1 MKLQEDGASQVE
13 ECLEA
18 VDFVEQKINEENNVL
33 VETRQSRSRRGV
45 TSTTCSYCDKII
57 SGAKAI
63 KCNRCTL
70 NESINPWLHSGA
82 CSVKVNGWSAICKSF
97 AIEKPTDM
105 TEDTDID
112 TNPHNGGNKRQKR
125 VVYGTS
131 SKVPQVII
139 I

>member
-1 MKLQEDGASQVE
+1 MQQKVEGTLQVE
-13 ECLEA
+13 DA
-18 VDFVEQKINEENNVL
+18 VDFVEETINVQKNAL
-33 VETRQSRSRRGV
+33 VETKPSRSRRGV
-45 TSTTCSYCDKII
+45 ITTICSYCDQLI

-82 CSVKVNGWSAICKSF
+82 CIAKVNGWSEICKSC
-97 AIEKPTDM
+97 ALEKPTDII
-105 TEDTDID
+105 EDADID
-112 TNPHNGGNKRQKR
+112 TNPHNGAKRQKR